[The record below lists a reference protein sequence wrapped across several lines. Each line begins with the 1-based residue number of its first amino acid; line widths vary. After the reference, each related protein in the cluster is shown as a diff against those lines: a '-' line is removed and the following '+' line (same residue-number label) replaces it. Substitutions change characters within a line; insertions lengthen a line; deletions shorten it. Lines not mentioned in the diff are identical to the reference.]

1 MRIAPD
7 GGSNF
12 NGKYHQEE
20 AKELEGKEG
29 MGEKIPVNQS
39 KKSRSK
45 SKGIWNEEE

>member
-29 MGEKIPVNQS
+29 MGENNPSQPVKKI
-39 KKSRSK
+39 KIKI
-45 SKGIWNEEE
+45 KGYLE